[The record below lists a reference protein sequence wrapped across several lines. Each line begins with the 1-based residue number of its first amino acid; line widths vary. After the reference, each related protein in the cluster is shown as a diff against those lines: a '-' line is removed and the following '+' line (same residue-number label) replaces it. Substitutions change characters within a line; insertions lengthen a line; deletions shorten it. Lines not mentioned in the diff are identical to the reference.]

1 MDALFTRTIKAGK
14 STFFIDVKES
24 KNNQRYISLAESSIS
39 GEGEERKFTRKSI
52 LMFDNVA
59 EQVCD
64 ALLEAT
70 GALRQ

>member
-14 STFFIDVKES
+14 STYFVDVKES
-24 KNNQRYISLAESSIS
+24 KNNKKYISLAESSIS
-39 GEGEERKFTRKSI
+39 GEGETKKFTRKSI
-52 LMFDNVA
+52 VMFDNVA

-70 GALRQ
+70 VSLK

>member
-14 STFFIDVKES
+14 STYFVDVKES
-24 KNNQRYISLAESSIS
+24 KNNRRYISLAESTIS
-39 GEGEERKFTRKSI
+39 GEGEEKKFTRKSI
-52 LMFDNVA
+52 ILFDTVA

-70 GALRQ
+70 GALRP